1 VSQDCLKLTAYFAE
15 RRRSGDRFLA
25 DALLDVYGRHEL
37 QASVLLRGV
46 AGFGESHHLRSDML
60 LTLSEDLPL
69 VSVAVDSRERIEGL
83 LGEVQALRPRGLV
96 TVERARMGP
105 AELHGETRLTV
116 YLGRQERIG
125 GRPAFVAICDLL
137 RRHGG
142 GGATVLLGV
151 DGTARGA
158 RERARFFARNA
169 EVPMMVLAVGAGEPI
184 AAALAGLGDRLVTLE
199 RVRVCKRDGRALAAP
214 GQDGPLEK
222 LMVFGADHA
231 ELVRRLFAGGV
242 RGVTVVRGIWG
253 FHGDHEPHG
262 DRLLQLRRRAP
273 AVAVIVDTPERIA
286 RAFGIVDEAT
296 PEHGLVTSELVP
308 RRLV

>member
-1 VSQDCLKLTAYFAE
+1 LSQDCLKLTAYFGE
-15 RRRSGDRFLA
+15 RRRAGDRFLA

-46 AGFGESHHLRSDML
+46 AGFGESHHLRSDLL

-69 VSVAVDSRERIEGL
+69 VSVAVDSRERIEAL
-83 LGEVQALRPRGLV
+83 LDEVEALRPRGLV
-96 TVERARMGP
+96 TLERARMGP

-116 YLGRQERIG
+116 YLGRQERMND
-125 GRPAFVAICDLL
+125 RPAFVAICEAL
-137 RRHGG
+137 RRHGV

-169 EVPMMVLAVGAGEPI
+169 EVPLMIVAVGAGERI
-184 AAALAGLGDRLVTLE
+184 AAALPELGDRLVTIE
-199 RVRVCKRDGRALAAP
+199 RVRVCKRDGRVLAAP

-222 LMVFGADHA
+222 LMVYGADHT
-231 ELVRRLFAGGV
+231 ELIHRLRDGGA

-273 AVAVIVDTPERIA
+273 AVAVVVDTPDRIA
-286 RAFGIVDEAT
+286 RTFPIVDELTRDA
-296 PEHGLVTSELVP
+296 GLVTSELVA